1 MGQSKAVVKI
11 SFRATVMGD
20 SIKMEGN
27 VNKFDMIKQLTSTLS
42 SYKMGNCSLCC
53 SDINLKTI

>member
-27 VNKFDMIKQLTSTLS
+27 VNKFDMIKQLTSVLYLVTKWATAHYVAMIS
-42 SYKMGNCSLCC
+42 
-53 SDINLKTI
+53 I